1 MAQWKEIYSHVKRY
15 DRGPETS
22 YMCKVPSNSLFYAR
36 TDVVSQVADMMLTF
50 PRKRDG
56 FAYYTTDY
64 KNTAVS
70 ENLSYTFD
78 GQFGEIIALKD
89 AGKIDIKFEV
99 LKREKMVNMSL
110 VTRTYCTKLD
120 DYLMEHLGDKTN
132 KAVYVS
138 EFIENDCE
146 LMRNYVK
153 NICTDI
159 NTLVVQYYHK
169 YLNSVTEFDIEYMD
183 TINNTRE
190 HLKDCGLKFIINE
203 HVTNGKEIIIGA
215 SETDYACIY
224 TDPCCVDNT
233 FGRLDDLLKF
243 LGIEKQS
250 KVFKSYE
257 DMFGFINTFADLY
270 KIYKNSLDTKFSGIF
285 DCFVKPAEAA

>member
-22 YMCKVPSNSLFYAR
+22 YMCKVPSNSLFYTR
-36 TDVVSQVADMMLTF
+36 TDVVSGIADMMLTY

-70 ENLSYTFD
+70 ELLSYMFD
-78 GQFGEIIALKD
+78 GQFGEVLALKD

-99 LKREKMVNMSL
+99 LKKEKMVNMSI
-110 VTRTYCTKLD
+110 VTRTYCTKLN
-120 DYLMEHLGDKTN
+120 DYLMEHLGDKT
-132 KAVYVS
+132 KKTVYVS

-153 NICTDI
+153 TVCTEID
-159 NTLVVQYYHK
+159 TLTIQYYNK
-169 YLNSVTEFDIEYMD
+169 YLNSNTEFDIEYMD
-183 TINNTRE
+183 AIANTKE
-190 HLKDCGLKFIINE
+190 HLSQCGLNLIIEE
-203 HVTNGKEIIIGA
+203 HETKGRKIVIGA
-215 SETDYACIY
+215 SKDDCVYIY
-224 TDPCCVDNT
+224 TDPCKLDDAYGCI
-233 FGRLDDLLKF
+233 DDLLKF
-243 LGIEKQS
+243 LGIEEQS
-250 KVFKSYE
+250 KAFKSYE

-270 KIYKNSLDTKFSGIF
+270 KLYKNSLDTTFSGIF
-285 DCFVKPAEAA
+285 NCFEEPAKAA

>member
-36 TDVVSQVADMMLTF
+36 ADVVSGIADMMLTF

>member
-36 TDVVSQVADMMLTF
+36 ADVVSGIADMMLTF

-56 FAYYTTDY
+56 FSYYTTDY

-70 ENLSYTFD
+70 ENLGYTFD

-120 DYLMEHLGDKTN
+120 DYLMEHLGNKTN
-132 KAVYVS
+132 KTVYVS

>member
-36 TDVVSQVADMMLTF
+36 TDVVSQVADMMLTY

-70 ENLSYTFD
+70 ENLGYTFD

-99 LKREKMVNMSL
+99 LKKEKMVNMSL
-110 VTRTYCTKLD
+110 AVRTYCTKLN
-120 DYLMEHLGDKTN
+120 DYLIEHLGDKTT
-132 KAVYVS
+132 KTAYVS

-146 LMRNYVK
+146 IMRNYVK
-153 NICTDI
+153 NICTDVD
-159 NTLVVQYYHK
+159 TLVVQYYNK
-169 YLNSVTEFDIEYMD
+169 YLNSNMEFDIEYMD
-183 TINNTRE
+183 TIANTKE
-190 HLKDCGLKFIINE
+190 HLKQCGLEFVVAEHETKGRHVIIR
-203 HVTNGKEIIIGA
+203 A
-215 SETDYACIY
+215 SKDDYVNIY
-224 TDPCCVDNT
+224 TDPCK
-233 FGRLDDLLKF
+233 LDVGHGSLNDLLTF
-243 LGIEKQS
+243 MGIEKQT
-250 KVFKSYE
+250 KNFKSYE

-270 KIYKNSLDTKFSGIF
+270 KLYKNSLDTTFSGIF
-285 DCFVKPAEAA
+285 DCFVKSVEAA

>member
-15 DRGPETS
+15 ERGPETS

-36 TDVVSQVADMMLTF
+36 VDAVSQVADMMLTY

-70 ENLSYTFD
+70 EHLNYTFD

-99 LKREKMVNMSL
+99 LKKEKMVNMSL
-110 VTRTYCTKLD
+110 VARTYCTKLD
-120 DYLMEHLGDKTN
+120 DYLMEHLGDKTQ
-132 KAVYVS
+132 KMVYMS

-153 NICTDI
+153 NICTEVD
-159 NTLVVQYYHK
+159 TLVVQYYNK
-169 YLNSVTEFDIEYMD
+169 YLNSTMEFDIEYMD
-183 TINNTRE
+183 SIANTKE
-190 HLKDCGLKFIINE
+190 HLNQCSLKFIIEE
-203 HVTNGKEIIIGA
+203 HVTMGREILIGA
-215 SETDYACIY
+215 NEDDYATIY
-224 TDPCCVDNT
+224 TDPCKLEGGH
-233 FGRLDDLLKF
+233 GRFADLLKF
-243 LGIEKQS
+243 IGIEKQT
-250 KVFKSYE
+250 KDFKSYE

-270 KIYKNSLDTKFSGIF
+270 KLYKNSLDTTFSGIF
-285 DCFVKPAEAA
+285 NCFTEPAKAA